1 MVANKVDRTNNY
13 GAPLL
18 NKNVIKSLQIPLPPL
33 EIQQKIVEKLDEL
46 QKGIT
51 ELKTQYTTQLEQ
63 YDELRNSLLDQAFKG
78 ELVK

>member
-1 MVANKVDRTNNY
+1 
-13 GAPLL
+13 
-18 NKNVIKSLQIPLPPL
+18 VIKSLQIPLPPL
-33 EIQQKIVEKLDEL
+33 ATQQKIVEELDEL

>member
-1 MVANKVDRTNNY
+1 MESNLFDVV
-13 GAPLL
+13 GAAQPNFNGTKLSSVQL
-18 NKNVIKSLQIPLPPL
+18 PLPPL
-33 EIQQKIVEKLDEL
+33 STQKAIVQELDEL